1 MHVLMRNAAL
11 NSARSLV
18 LDQQVTL
25 LVTVVLTAMGIRRD
39 RSIGLHPITPACLQ
53 QVEVLKSGCHEI
65 QPHPRTGP
73 NACAGLKPGNGCCLL
88 NFMSYI
94 EYLDSSYIH

>member
-18 LDQQVTL
+18 LDRQITL
-25 LVTVVLTAMGIRRD
+25 PVAVVLTAMGICRG
-39 RSIGLHPITPACLQ
+39 RSIGLHQITPACSK
-53 QVEVLKSGCHEI
+53 QVEVLKSECHEI

-88 NFMSYI
+88 NFMPDI
-94 EYLDSSYIH
+94 E